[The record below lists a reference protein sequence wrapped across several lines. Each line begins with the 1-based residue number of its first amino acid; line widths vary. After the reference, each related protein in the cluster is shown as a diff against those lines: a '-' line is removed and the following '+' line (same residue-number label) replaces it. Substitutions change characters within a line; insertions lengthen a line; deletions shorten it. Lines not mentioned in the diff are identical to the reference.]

1 VTKPTL
7 SFANDSPSDVAV
19 TDDGVFDPDRSVVQ
33 DTRQT
38 RRALTIWAIAV
49 LVYLAAVFHRTSLG
63 VASIEASARFGLG
76 PAALGTFTVLQV
88 GVYALMQIPTGLLV
102 DRYGAR
108 RVLTVAALLMG
119 LGQVL
124 FAVATSYPL
133 GLLARAVLGVGDAMT
148 FVSVL
153 RLVAAHFPA
162 RRYAA
167 LAATTAALGALGNL
181 VATLPLA
188 VLLGSVGWT
197 ATFAVTGAAT
207 ALYALVLVLRVRD
220 DPAGA
225 RETRRPP
232 ESLRVVLGQVRH
244 AWRTPGTRL
253 GFWAHF
259 STMFA
264 PAMLGLLWGF
274 PYLVQAQGLDRPAAS
289 MMLGV
294 LVVGAI
300 VGGPAIGAVIS
311 RRPECRTP
319 LVVSYLL
326 AALAVWAVLLG
337 WPGGHVPAGVLV
349 AGFAVLSIGGPA
361 SSIAFALARDYNPL
375 RRVGTAT
382 GVVNVGGFVAITV
395 SALAVGVLLSLF
407 EPLGAATAF
416 RLALLAVV
424 VVLLAGLWRTSV
436 WWRRARA
443 AVFDA
448 AARGEEVPVR
458 IRRRAWDLAPA

>member
-1 VTKPTL
+1 
-7 SFANDSPSDVAV
+7 
-19 TDDGVFDPDRSVVQ
+19 VQ

-38 RRALTIWAIAV
+38 RRALTIWAVAV

-63 VASIEASARFGLG
+63 VASIEAGTRFGLG
-76 PAALGTFTVLQV
+76 PAALGTFTVLQI
-88 GVYALMQIPTGLLV
+88 GLYALMQIPTGLLV

-119 LGQVL
+119 LGQLL

-133 GLLARAVLGVGDAMT
+133 GLLARAVLGIGDAMT

-167 LAATTAALGALGNL
+167 LASTTAALGALGNL

-188 VLLGSVGWT
+188 VLLASAGWT
-197 ATFAVTGAAT
+197 ATFAVTGAVT
-207 ALYALVLVLRVRD
+207 ALYAVVLVLRVRD
-220 DPAGA
+220 TPAGETVPR
-225 RETRRPP
+225 REP
-232 ESLRVVLGQVRH
+232 EPLRLVVAQVRY

-253 GFWAHF
+253 GFWVHF

-274 PYLVQAQGLDRPAAS
+274 PYLVQAQGLDPAAAS
-289 MMLGV
+289 TMLGV

-300 VGGPAIGAVIS
+300 VGGPAIGGIIS
-311 RRPECRTP
+311 RRPACRTP
-319 LVVSYLL
+319 LVVGYLL

-337 WPGGHVPAGVLV
+337 WPGGHVPAAVLV
-349 AGFAVLSIGGPA
+349 VGFAVLSVGGPA

-407 EPLGAATAF
+407 EPLGSATAF
-416 RLALLAVV
+416 RLALLSVVAVL
-424 VVLLAGLWRTSV
+424 VLGLWRTSV

-448 AARGEEVPVR
+448 AARGEQVPVR

>member
-1 VTKPTL
+1 M
-7 SFANDSPSDVAV
+7 
-19 TDDGVFDPDRSVVQ
+19 
-33 DTRQT
+33 
-38 RRALTIWAIAV
+38 IWAIAV

-88 GVYALMQIPTGLLV
+88 GLYALMQIPTGLLV
-102 DRYGAR
+102 DRYGPR
-108 RVLTVAALLMG
+108 RVLTAAAALMG
-119 LGQVL
+119 LGQLL
-124 FAVATSYPL
+124 FAVAGSYPL

-167 LAATTAALGALGNL
+167 LASTTAALGALGNL
-181 VATLPLA
+181 ISTLPLA
-188 VLLGSVGWT
+188 VLLDTAGWT

-207 ALYALVLVLRVRD
+207 ALYAVVLALRVRD
-220 DPAGA
+220 EPG
-225 RETRRPP
+225 RGRTVRPEP
-232 ESLRVVLGQVRH
+232 QSLRAVLGQVRQ
-244 AWRTPGTRL
+244 AWHTPGTRL

-274 PYLVQAQGLDRPAAS
+274 PYLVQAQGLGRHTAGLL
-289 MMLGV
+289 LGV

-311 RRPECRTP
+311 RRPACRTP
-319 LVVSYLL
+319 LVVGYLL
-326 AALAVWAVLLG
+326 AALGVWAVLLG
-337 WPGGHVPAGVLV
+337 WPGGHVPTGVLT

-361 SSIAFALARDYNPL
+361 STIAFALARDYNPL

-395 SALAVGVLLSLF
+395 SAMAVGLLLSIF
-407 EPLGAATAF
+407 EPLGPPAAF

-424 VVLLAGLWRTSV
+424 AVLLLGLWRTSV

-443 AVFDA
+443 AVLAA
-448 AARGEEVPVR
+448 AARGEDVPVR
-458 IRRRAWDLAPA
+458 IRRRAWDLAAA

>member
-1 VTKPTL
+1 MIIW
-7 SFANDSPSDVAV
+7 
-19 TDDGVFDPDRSVVQ
+19 
-33 DTRQT
+33 
-38 RRALTIWAIAV
+38 LTAV

-63 VASIEASARFGLG
+63 VASIEASERFHLG

-88 GVYALMQIPTGLLV
+88 AVYAVMQVPTGLLV

-119 LGQVL
+119 LGQLL
-124 FAVATSYPL
+124 FAFATSYPL

-167 LAATTAALGALGNL
+167 IASFTTAIGALGNL
-181 VATLPLA
+181 ASTVPLTL
-188 VLLGSVGWT
+188 LLTSVGWT
-197 ATFAVTGAAT
+197 VTFAVAGLAT
-207 ALYALVLVLRVRD
+207 ALYSAVLILRVRD
-220 DPAGA
+220 NPIGA
-225 RETRRPP
+225 IPEPVDRT
-232 ESLRVVLGQVRH
+232 ESLRTVLAQVTN

-253 GFWAHF
+253 GFWVHF

-274 PYLVQAQGLDRPAAS
+274 PYLVEAQGLGSSAAGLLLS
-289 MMLGV
+289 L

-300 VGGPAIGAVIS
+300 AGGPTVGTIIS
-311 RRPECRTP
+311 RRPEWRTP
-319 LVVSYLL
+319 MVVGYLVT
-326 AALAVWAVLLG
+326 ALSVWAVLLG
-337 WPGGHVPAGVLV
+337 WPSGHVPLGLLV
-349 AGFAVLSIGGPA
+349 TAFAFLSLGGPA
-361 SSIAFALARDYNPL
+361 STIGFALARDYNPM

-395 SALAVGVLLSLF
+395 SALAVGLLLDMTASL
-407 EPLGAATAF
+407 GSATAF
-416 RLALLAVV
+416 RLAFLSVVAVL
-424 VVLLAGLWRTSV
+424 VLGLWRTSV

-443 AVFDA
+443 AVFA
-448 AARGEEVPVR
+448 ATDRGEEVPVR
-458 IRRRAWDLAPA
+458 IRRRSWDLAPAA

>member
-1 VTKPTL
+1 MH
-7 SFANDSPSDVAV
+7 N
-19 TDDGVFDPDRSVVQ
+19 
-33 DTRQT
+33 TRQT

-63 VASIEASARFGLG
+63 VASLEASERFGLG

-88 GVYALMQIPTGLLV
+88 GVYALMQVPTGMLV
-102 DRYGAR
+102 DRYGPR

-119 LGQVL
+119 LGQLV
-124 FAVATSYPL
+124 FAFATSYPL
-133 GLLARAVLGVGDAMT
+133 GLVARAVLGVGDAMT

-167 LAATTAALGALGNL
+167 IASCTAALGALGNL
-181 VATLPLA
+181 ISTVPLSM
-188 VLLGSVGWT
+188 LLDGAGWT
-197 ATFAVTGAAT
+197 TTFAVAGAAT
-207 ALYALVLVLRVRD
+207 ALYAIVLALRVRD
-220 DPAGA
+220 GEPVTEPAPA
-225 RETRRPP
+225 Q
-232 ESLRVVLGQVRH
+232 SLRSVLGQVRH
-244 AWRTPGTRL
+244 AWSTPGTRL
-253 GFWAHF
+253 GFWVHF

-274 PYLVQAQGLDRPAAS
+274 PYLVRAQGMSEPAAGLL
-289 MMLGV
+289 LGV

-300 VGGPAIGAVIS
+300 VGGPLVGTVIS
-311 RRPECRTP
+311 RWPECRTP
-319 LVVSYLL
+319 LVVSYLV
-326 AALAVWAVLLG
+326 AALGVWAVLLG
-337 WPGGHVPAGVLV
+337 WPGGRVPGVVLV
-349 AGFAVLSIGGPA
+349 AGFALLSIGGPA
-361 SSIAFALARDYNPL
+361 STIGFALARDYNPM

-395 SALAVGVLLSLF
+395 SALSVGLLLSAF
-407 EPLGAATAF
+407 EPLGPPAAY

-424 VVLLAGLWRTSV
+424 VVLLVGLWRTSV

-448 AARGEEVPVR
+448 AARGEAVPVQ
-458 IRRRAWDLAPA
+458 IRRRAWDLTHA